1 MVAVRVEDVVAL
13 WREAERVRDALAE
26 NDPEWSMVSEEVAD
40 LAQIVER
47 LSATADDTAAILAA
61 SGDKILLAR
70 RLIEQV
76 GRSTRASVRS
86 RVVADLQQAART
98 EIVTFPREDLEFRDH
113 VLRAAELA
121 EGRVDP
127 EVMVRVREAYPDA
140 VASQAVDL
148 AIVDGIPRYYVYR
161 DGRYGRAAPSHPTP
175 DPSTIALVE
184 SEAPRAS

>member
-1 MVAVRVEDVVAL
+1 MVAVRVEDVLAL

-26 NDPEWSMVSEEVAD
+26 NDPEWSMVSDEVAD

-61 SGDKILLAR
+61 SGDRIALAR

-76 GRSTRASVRS
+76 GRSNRASVRS
-86 RVVADLQQAART
+86 RVVADLRGAART
-98 EIVTFPREDLEFRDH
+98 EIVTFPRDDLEFRAQ
-113 VLRAAELA
+113 VLHAAELA
-121 EGRVDP
+121 DGRVDA

-140 VASQAVDL
+140 VASRAVDL

-161 DGRYGRAAPSHPTP
+161 DGRYRSHCAQPSAAGSVNDRA
-175 DPSTIALVE
+175 VE